1 MNLHSLF
8 KLKAKMMKTMRK
20 RKKRLKKI
28 DSKERKKRRK
38 RLKKKLLPPP
48 LRLKLPKKHQQRVVV
63 PRKLKLSMLTL
74 IYLHLM
80 TQMVKSS
87 SQMSFTLTSL
97 NTNPFSPSKTL
108 SHTRCS

>member
-20 RKKRLKKI
+20 RKRRLKKI

-38 RLKKKLLPPP
+38 RLKKKLLPP
-48 LRLKLPKKHQQRVVV
+48 LLLLKLPKKHQQRVVV
-63 PRKLKLSMLTL
+63 PRKLKLIMLTL
-74 IYLHLM
+74 IYLNLM
-80 TQMVKSS
+80 TQMVKNS

-97 NTNPFSPSKTL
+97 NTNPFSPFKTL